1 VAKTYLRENI
11 KAGRFEGD
19 VDTRNYI
26 TVHAEVN
33 AVVEFSVKV
42 GGRVE
47 HFGQRL
53 EHDLGARDAVLGEQD
68 FGEPPFAHHLKDVVV
83 LGQGHLP
90 NRKKTI
96 FLARRFAW
104 IATKNSAP
112 SISALCGDDSKT
124 LSVFF
129 QFIN

>member
-1 VAKTYLRENI
+1 MIFFAYLCKYIE
-11 KAGRFEGD
+11 AWGLEGD

-42 GGRVE
+42 TGGVE

-68 FGEPPFAHHLKDVVV
+68 LGEPPFAHHLQDVVI

-90 NRKKTI
+90 NRKNTLFERVDSLGSRPKMPPPPT
-96 FLARRFAW
+96 RFV
-104 IATKNSAP
+104 
-112 SISALCGDDSKT
+112 CGDSKL
-124 LSVFF
+124 LSVLS
-129 QFIN
+129 IN